1 MKQVFVIGGAA
12 VDITGAPQQV
22 CRMRD
27 SNIGRVTLR
36 AGGVG
41 LNIATHLTE
50 YPIQVELIT
59 ALGRE
64 HRSKLIADDC
74 ARHHVSLAHALIC
87 DEPCASYMCML
98 DAEGDML
105 VGISDMA
112 IMDRLTP
119 AFLEPL
125 MASINQGDMAVL
137 DANLPAETLEFLCN
151 NLHIPVFYD
160 PVSSAK
166 AQRIGD
172 SLGKCYAVKPNRFEA
187 AILSGC
193 SCDTLKGVYRA
204 AEWFLNQGVQR
215 VFISLS
221 EEGVYWAD
229 AEGCGHFPSE
239 ARDVTD
245 ASGAGDAMSAAI
257 VSGLVRGDST
267 EACAKDGNAAGSRFC
282 IR

>member
-12 VDITGAPQQV
+12 VDITGAPQQA

-50 YPIQVELIT
+50 YPIAVELIT

-64 HRSKLIADDC
+64 HRSKLIADNC
-74 ARHHVSLAHALIC
+74 ARHHVSLQHALIC
-87 DEPCASYMCML
+87 DEPCASYMCTL

-105 VGISDMA
+105 IGISDME
-112 IMDRLTP
+112 IMKRLTP
-119 AFLEPL
+119 EVLEPL
-125 MASINQGDMAVL
+125 IAFINRGDMAVL
-137 DANLPAETLEFLCN
+137 DANLPPETLEYLCG
-151 NLHIPVFYD
+151 NLHIPIFYD

-166 AQRIGD
+166 AARIGG
-172 SLGKCYAVKPNRFEA
+172 SLSKCYAIKPNRFEA

-204 AEWFLNQGVQR
+204 AEWFLGQGVQR

-239 ARDVTD
+239 AQDVTD

-257 VSGLVRGDST
+257 VSGLLRGDST
-267 EACAKDGNAAGSRFC
+267 ETCAKAGNAAGSRFC

>member
-41 LNIATHLTE
+41 LNIATHLSE
-50 YPIQVELIT
+50 YAIRVELIT

-74 ARHHVSLAHALIC
+74 ARHNVSLAHTLLC
-87 DEPCASYMCML
+87 DEPCASYMCTL

-105 VGISDMA
+105 IGISDME
-112 IMDRLTP
+112 IMNRLTP
-119 AFLEPL
+119 AVFEPL
-125 MASINQGDMAVL
+125 LPIIDQGDMAVL
-137 DANLPAETLEFLCN
+137 DANLPPDTLVYLCN
-151 NLHIPVFYD
+151 NLHIPIFYD

-172 SLGKCYAVKPNRFEA
+172 CLSKCYAVKPNRFEA

-204 AEWFLNQGVQR
+204 AEWFLNKGVQR

-229 AEGCGHFPSE
+229 ADGCGHFPSE
-239 ARDVTD
+239 AHNVTD

-257 VSGLVRGDST
+257 VSGCVHGDST
-267 EACAKDGNAAGSRFC
+267 ETCAKDGNTAGSRFC